1 MGNNDKKQN
10 SGWGLFIT
18 VIITVLILAAA
29 PVYQTWLAS
38 LFITDVEQFREY
50 LKSSDRDFYQFL
62 FTAFG
67 VLAAVAGYLTYKS
80 RQEAKQEMEELKK
93 QLEDKKQEIEG
104 KIIQIENEV
113 NAKKEAMDRYCDQI
127 KQSLE
132 QIMNEFIKKAGEKE
146 KLIDQ
151 AAAKVATTAEQK
163 MAEITGIQLPTPR
176 DTESQKQ
183 AKELFNNGVGAYQAG
198 ELERAI
204 DFWTRA
210 IQIKPD
216 YEVIYY
222 NRGVARVKKGDH
234 DGAIEDFTRA
244 IQIKPDYEAA
254 YSNRGFARRK
264 KGDHDG
270 AIEDYT
276 RAIQIKPDYAD
287 AYYNRGFARV
297 KKGDLDGALE
307 DYTRA
312 IQIKPDDAAAYYNL
326 ACLWSIKGDVG
337 KCASFLRRAIE
348 LDVKY
353 LEMARKDKD
362 FEAVRNDKAIAEILG
377 KPPGNSV
384 TPS

>member
-216 YEVIYY
+216 Y
-222 NRGVARVKKGDH
+222 
-234 DGAIEDFTRA
+234 
-244 IQIKPDYEAA
+244 
-254 YSNRGFARRK
+254 
-264 KGDHDG
+264 
-270 AIEDYT
+270 
-276 RAIQIKPDYAD
+276 AD